1 MVSERRGQV
10 SRKDT
15 NVSWRPRFKVQK
27 ELDSGA
33 EKNKA
38 PNQM

>member
-10 SRKDT
+10 PSKDI
-15 NVSWRPRFKVQK
+15 NVSWRPRVKVQK
-27 ELDSGA
+27 ELEYGA